1 MAVTKVINTTS
12 FTIEVESGTDKDGAK
27 TYSKKNFSGIKT
39 NAVPQNV
46 YDVAEAIKA
55 VLSAGTRDYYLNEAS
70 KLVNS

>member
-1 MAVTKVINTTS
+1 MAVTKVLNTTS
-12 FTIEVESGTDKDGAK
+12 FYIEVESGTDNTGAK